1 MSDEHGHDDPS
12 HSLPHYNKI
21 AVILIILAIVSWLGP
36 EMGIPIVTLI
46 AAFGIAF
53 VKAYLVIKHFMHLT
67 VEKTFVLYMLGTALV
82 LMGVFYAGTA
92 PDVMGH
98 RGRNWENVA
107 AQSEVRKR
115 VEAGGMPLE
124 HHGEEG
130 HGAEGHGDHDH
141 GGHDHGAEGHGAEG
155 HDDHGHSH

>member
-12 HSLPHYNKI
+12 HSLEHYNKI

-36 EMGIPIVTLI
+36 ELKIQAVTLV

-67 VEKTFVLYMLGTALV
+67 VEKKFVLYMLGTALA

-98 RGRNWENVA
+98 RGRNWDNVA

-124 HHGEEG
+124 HHGE
-130 HGAEGHGDHDH
+130 HGAEGHGDEGDH
-141 GGHDHGAEGHGAEG
+141 EHGHGEDGHGEHGHDH
-155 HDDHGHSH
+155 